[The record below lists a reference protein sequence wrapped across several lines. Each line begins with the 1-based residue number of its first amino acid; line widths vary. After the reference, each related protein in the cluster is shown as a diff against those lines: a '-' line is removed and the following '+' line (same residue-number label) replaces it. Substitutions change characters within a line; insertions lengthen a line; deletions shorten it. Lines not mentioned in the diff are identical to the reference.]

1 MVTTTFASAA
11 VNVRPPPS
19 RWLALVVLSAGM
31 LMIILD
37 ATIVNV
43 ALPAIQDDLGF
54 SQPNLAWV
62 VNAYLIAFG
71 GLLLLAGRLGDLL
84 GRKRLFLVGLVV
96 FTAASLLC
104 GLANSPSLLI
114 TARFM
119 QGAGGALTS
128 AGILG
133 MIVTMFREPAEQAK
147 AIGVYSFVTAA
158 GGSIGLIAGGV
169 LTQTLN
175 WHWIF
180 IVNVPIGIATGLA
193 ASRLVQQEDGLGVG
207 DGADVIG
214 ATLITATLMLGV
226 YTIVQSAHHGWGSR
240 RTVTLGLG
248 SLALLGAFIGRQSRA
263 RNPLMPLTI
272 FRSRVITGAN
282 VVQMLMMAGLFG
294 QFFLGALYLQR
305 VLGYGEIAIGL
316 AYLPIAGGIA
326 ALSVRATP
334 LLVTRF
340 GARIVLLPGLLL
352 LLVGLGLW
360 IRVPV
365 GGSYWP
371 DVFPAMLAIGVGAG
385 LTFPAVTTLA
395 MAGVDPREAGLASGL
410 ANTTQQVGGA
420 LGLAVLATISSA
432 RSSHLTHQGL
442 SAAQS
447 LSSGYHLAFTVGAAL
462 VLAAGVIAT
471 TVLRP
476 EPAAVAETK
485 RVDVARPRDS
495 TWTERDTATRL
506 CTAAAL
512 GLGRQTGAVQPITE
526 TSELVRETA

>member
-1 MVTTTFASAA
+1 VTTTLAPAA
-11 VNVRPPPS
+11 VDGRSRPS

-43 ALPAIQDDLGF
+43 ALPAIQNDLGF
-54 SQPNLAWV
+54 SQPDLAWV
-62 VNAYLIAFG
+62 VNSYLIAFG

-84 GRKRLFLVGLVV
+84 GRKRLFLLGLVV

-104 GLANSPSLLI
+104 GLANSPTLLI
-114 TARFM
+114 TARFI

-180 IVNVPIGIATGLA
+180 IVNVPIGVATGIA
-193 ASRLVQQEDGLGVG
+193 ASRLVQREPGLGVG
-207 DGADVIG
+207 EGADVIG
-214 ATLITATLMLGV
+214 AALITVTLMLGV
-226 YTIVQSAHHGWGSR
+226 YTIVQSADHGWGSV
-240 RTVTLGLG
+240 RTVTFGIVSLGL
-248 SLALLGAFIGRQSRA
+248 LAMFVWRQSDA

-272 FRSRVITGAN
+272 FRSRIISGAN

-305 VLGYGEIAIGL
+305 VLGYGEVAIGL

-326 ALSVRATP
+326 VLSVHATP

-340 GARIVLLPGLLL
+340 GAQTVLLSGLLL

-360 IRVPV
+360 TQVPV
-365 GGSYWP
+365 NGSYWT
-371 DVFPAMLAIGVGAG
+371 DIFPAMLAIGVGAG

-395 MAGVDPREAGLASGL
+395 MAGVDPRDAGLASGL

-420 LGLAVLATISSA
+420 LGLAILATISSA
-432 RSSHLTHQGL
+432 RSTHLTEHGL
-442 SAAQS
+442 SAARS
-447 LSSGYHLAFTVGAAL
+447 LTSGYHLAFTVGAAL
-462 VLAAGVIAT
+462 VVTAGIIAAAA
-471 TVLRP
+471 LRP
-476 EPAAVAETK
+476 EPAAVATAEPL
-485 RVDVARPRDS
+485 DVAQPPEP
-495 TWTERDTATRL
+495 TESGSATRV

-512 GLGRQTGAVQPITE
+512 SLGRQSGAVQPVAE
-526 TSELVRETA
+526 HSELVKEMA